1 MTRTTLLALAERVE
15 AATGADRELDA
26 AIDCAVRLPD
36 LRPAQPD
43 DFDGKYG
50 YSAGNIKCEHG
61 FLMSYRYTASLD
73 DAMSLVPSGY
83 EWSVNW
89 CGNSVANVSEIGV
102 DYPVHC
108 GGAATPALALTAA
121 CLRALAVLEQ
131 DNG

>member
-1 MTRTTLLALAERVE
+1 MTRATLLALAERVE

-73 DAMSLVPSGY
+73 AAMSLYITIPERIPS
-83 EWSVNW
+83 N
-89 CGNSVANVSEIGV
+89 
-102 DYPVHC
+102 PRL
-108 GGAATPALALTAA
+108 ATAEALRQ
-121 CLRALAVLEQ
+121 RAIAGSMT
-131 DNG
+131 DD